1 MELLEIMLE
10 DYMIEYLEINS
21 GKQNFLQFTDKYA
34 DRLLEWKNRWN
45 IRT

>member
-21 GKQNFLQFTDKYA
+21 GEKIFCNLPISMPIDF
-34 DRLLEWKNRWN
+34 WN
-45 IRT
+45 GKIDGT